1 MTRDEL
7 ELELL
12 NAKINATSG
21 YNDGWT
27 QQSYKEK
34 AIQLEEKLKS
44 IGKQLKFE
52 FNEL

>member
-1 MTRDEL
+1 MTRDDL

-34 AIQLEEKLKS
+34 VIKLEEKLKS
-44 IGKQLKFE
+44 IGKQLKFQ
-52 FNEL
+52 FDEL

>member
-1 MTRDEL
+1 MTRCDL

-12 NAKINATSG
+12 DAKINATSG

-34 AIQLEEKLKS
+34 VIKLEAKLKS
-44 IGKQLKFE
+44 IGKQLKLE